1 MDGERQPKSSFSYSN
16 LFNLEVFDMGFLSFQ
31 LGCSCFLLQL
41 SCCFFWRKLRPL
53 CYSANF
59 YSSFLGNSNWVC
71 LISFFFFG
79 GLLKLLSDFSF
90 KVCIFFVSGLCCS
103 L

>member
-41 SCCFFWRKLRPL
+41 RCFFFFFFCRKLRPL

-71 LISFFFFG
+71 LISFFFLG
-79 GLLKLLSDFSF
+79 GSP
-90 KVCIFFVSGLCCS
+90 
-103 L
+103 